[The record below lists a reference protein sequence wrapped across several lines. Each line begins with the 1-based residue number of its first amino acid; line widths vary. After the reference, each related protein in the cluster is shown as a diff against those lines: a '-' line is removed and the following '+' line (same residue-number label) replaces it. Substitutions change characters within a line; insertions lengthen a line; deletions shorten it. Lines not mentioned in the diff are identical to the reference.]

1 MFKRLLVPLDG
12 SSLAESVLPTVVYLA
27 QTIGASVT
35 LIHVIERNA
44 PPEIHG
50 ERHLTNSADACT
62 YLARVTDQVFP
73 AEVKVEQHVHSSEVK
88 DVART
93 ITEHVEEFESDLI
106 VMCTHG
112 RGGLRDW
119 LFGSIA
125 QQVIALGPTPILLI
139 QPTLAGGAPAFNCR
153 HMLVPLDGEPD
164 HERGLPVAS
173 ALALACVAQLHLVMV
188 VPTLPTLPRQQ
199 AAAARLLPGT
209 ATALLDLTQ
218 QRARVYLDN
227 WVTELQAVIPV
238 VTAQVGRGDPAE
250 IIVRTARQV
259 HADLIVL
266 GTHGKK
272 GADAF
277 WSGSVTPKVAGRSRR
292 PLLLVPVR
300 DSA

>member
-62 YLARVTDQVFP
+62 YLASVTDQVFP

-93 ITEHVEEFESDLI
+93 ITEHVDEFESDLI

-125 QQVIALGPTPILLI
+125 QQVIALGPTPIL
-139 QPTLAGGAPAFNCR
+139 TNMRRRSTAGTCWSRWMESQITSGACR
-153 HMLVPLDGEPD
+153 L
-164 HERGLPVAS
+164 
-173 ALALACVAQLHLVMV
+173 
-188 VPTLPTLPRQQ
+188 
-199 AAAARLLPGT
+199 RLLWLWPASPSYT
-209 ATALLDLTQ
+209 WLWLCQPCPLCP
-218 QRARVYLDN
+218 DN
-227 WVTELQAVIPV
+227 
-238 VTAQVGRGDPAE
+238 
-250 IIVRTARQV
+250 
-259 HADLIVL
+259 
-266 GTHGKK
+266 
-272 GADAF
+272 
-277 WSGSVTPKVAGRSRR
+277 RR
-292 PLLLVPVR
+292 PRPGCCPALPPPCWI
-300 DSA
+300 

>member
-27 QTIGASVT
+27 RTIGASVT

-62 YLARVTDQVFP
+62 YLAAVTDHVFP
-73 AEVKVEQHVHSSEVK
+73 AEVKVEQHVHSSEVN

-93 ITEHVEEFESDLI
+93 ITEHVDEFESDLI

-125 QQVIALGPTPILLI
+125 QQVIALDTTPTLLVQPTP
-139 QPTLAGGAPAFNCR
+139 AGGAPAFNCR
-153 HMLVPLDGEPD
+153 HMLVPLDGDPD

-173 ALALACVAQLHLVMV
+173 GLARACAAQLHLVMV

-209 ATALLDLTQ
+209 TTALLDLTQ
-218 QRARVYLDN
+218 QRAEAYLDN
-227 WVTELQAVIPV
+227 WVTKLQAVA
-238 VTAQVGRGDPAE
+238 VTAEVGRGDPVE

-277 WSGSVTPKVAGRSRR
+277 WSGSVTPKISGRSRR
-292 PLLLVPVR
+292 PLLLIPVR